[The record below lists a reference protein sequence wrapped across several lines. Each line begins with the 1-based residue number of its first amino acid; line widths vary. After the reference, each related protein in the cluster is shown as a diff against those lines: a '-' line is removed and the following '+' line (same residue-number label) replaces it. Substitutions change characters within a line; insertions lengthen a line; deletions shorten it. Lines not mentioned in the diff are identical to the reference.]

1 LYRDCPVDLYSAVLG
16 GKALVKTL
24 KGAVKVDIP
33 KETPNHKVL
42 RLRGLGMPVFG
53 DKNEHGDLFVS
64 IDIQMPDHLTQQEI
78 ELFERLAALRK

>member
-1 LYRDCPVDLYSAVLG
+1 VLG

-33 KETPNHKVL
+33 KETLNRKVL

-53 DKNEHGDLFVS
+53 KNKEQGNLFVS
-64 IDIQMPDHLTQQEI
+64 VDIQMVDHLTERET
-78 ELFERLAALRK
+78 ELFEKLSTLRK

>member
-1 LYRDCPVDLYSAVLG
+1 MLG
-16 GKALVKTL
+16 GKALIKTP

-53 DKNEHGDLFVS
+53 AKNTFGDLFVTV
-64 IDIQMPDHLTQQEI
+64 DIQLPDHLTPEET
-78 ELFERLAALRK
+78 ELFGKLAALRK

>member
-1 LYRDCPVDLYSAVLG
+1 MVNY
-16 GKALVKTL
+16 

-53 DKNEHGDLFVS
+53 EHDTFGDLFVT
-64 IDIQMPDHLTQQEI
+64 IDIKLPDHLSI
-78 ELFERLAALRK
+78 EETDLFGKLAALRK